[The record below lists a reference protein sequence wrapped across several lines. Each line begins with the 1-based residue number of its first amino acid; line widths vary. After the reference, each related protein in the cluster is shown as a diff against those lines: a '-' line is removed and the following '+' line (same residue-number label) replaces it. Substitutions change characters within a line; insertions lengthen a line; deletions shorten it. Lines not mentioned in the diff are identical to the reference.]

1 MATAII
7 TRTYQDHAVSYDAD
21 GWFNATEAAKKF
33 DKRPNDWLALPS
45 TKSYIAALE
54 KALGFDAGK
63 SGIKLF
69 KTSKVRGQAGTWLH
83 PKMAVAFARWV
94 DDDFA
99 VWCDMQIDDI
109 IRGKDDWK
117 KSRHVTAVS
126 YQVLSTMLQTV
137 RESDGKGTES
147 HHYANEAR
155 LVNWA
160 MTGKFEALDRSA
172 LSAQE
177 LDLLGYLELQDTAM
191 IARGLTYQDRKAR
204 LPEITDA
211 WRARHNKQLPAT

>member
-7 TRTYQDHAVSYDAD
+7 TRTYQDHAISYNAE
-21 GWFNATEAAKKF
+21 GWFNATDAAAKF
-33 DKRPNDWLALPS
+33 DRKPAKWLELPS
-45 TKSYIAALE
+45 TKSYIKALE
-54 KALGFDAGK
+54 KALGFDTQK
-63 SGIKLF
+63 SDIKKLV

-83 PKMAVAFARWV
+83 PKLAVAFARWL

-99 VWCDMQIDDI
+99 VWCDMQIDGI

-126 YQVLSTMLQTV
+126 YQVLSAMLQTV
-137 RESDGKGTES
+137 RESDGKDTES

-211 WRARHNKQLPAT
+211 WRARNAPKLTP